1 MKSSY
6 EAKENTMISR
16 SSTFPIFLHSITAIH
31 DLLMSLK
38 KQCKHHYDLLIYK
51 QSNPRGMWNTQDLQ
65 NTPAQEKRTRKKGK
79 KLNRASYP
87 ISRSRHCAAII
98 CISSQSNCKH
108 SEIRASLTK
117 IQASGL
123 LLNIAISPA
132 TEFSSFY
139 RLWFIPIC
147 FQLSL
152 RLNQLK
158 IFTYDPGFCT

>member
-65 NTPAQEKRTRKKGK
+65 NTHAKEKRTRKKGK
-79 KLNRASYP
+79 INRAPYA

-98 CISSQSNCKH
+98 CISRQSNCKH

-123 LLNIAISPA
+123 LLNISPA